1 MPIEVILAQRTAE
14 LFSAL
19 SDPNRVRIISALLDQ
34 GEMNVSSIAHNLE
47 MSESAVSHQLRGLR
61 QLRLVQARREG
72 RQIFYRL
79 DDEHV
84 ADLLEQGMEHARH
97 G

>member
-19 SDPNRVRIISALLDQ
+19 SDPNRVRIISTLLDQ